1 MSYFLGVNRVDKKP
15 KSRKEV
21 RAQKR
26 RENFIGREE
35 PKQQFAKN
43 FLLDDPVTV
52 FSVTG
57 EGGVGKSTLLKQFAA
72 IAANQNVIVVICD
85 DAHTSPASAM
95 GHIVEDLAKLKITHS
110 AFDDRYKEYRKMRQE
125 VEGDPKAPRG
135 AIDLIARGLTDA
147 AIKSARHLPGV
158 SPFLEGVDKKAMG
171 NTLSEFAHYAIDRW
185 GNKDEVQLLREP
197 EPILTPL
204 FLELIAKVTVNR
216 PLVLIFDVFERTGE
230 SLGPW
235 LLALCSFEYGDFN
248 TNLTFVIAGR
258 DRLES
263 HWTDLDGDICHIALD
278 PFTSDETRAVLHNRE
293 ISDDEL
299 VRQIYEDTGGLPL
312 LVELLA
318 SAKPQ
323 PGVPLPDVSRDAVK
337 RFLQW
342 MPQEDRRQA
351 ALPAAVPRQFNQDIL
366 NAALGRDAAAD
377 FGWISSQSYIRSNT
391 ERGLFY
397 HEKLRELMLRH
408 LRNTTPKLLADAHA
422 RLAEFFSMLQA

>member
-158 SPFLEGVDKKAMG
+158 SPFWKVWMKKPWAIRCRNLHTMRLTAG
-171 NTLSEFAHYAIDRW
+171 AIKMKCNCCANLSAF
-185 GNKDEVQLLREP
+185 
-197 EPILTPL
+197 
-204 FLELIAKVTVNR
+204 
-216 PLVLIFDVFERTGE
+216 
-230 SLGPW
+230 
-235 LLALCSFEYGDFN
+235 
-248 TNLTFVIAGR
+248 
-258 DRLES
+258 S
-263 HWTDLDGDICHIALD
+263 HRCFW
-278 PFTSDETRAVLHNRE
+278 N
-293 ISDDEL
+293 
-299 VRQIYEDTGGLPL
+299 
-312 LVELLA
+312 
-318 SAKPQ
+318 
-323 PGVPLPDVSRDAVK
+323 
-337 RFLQW
+337 
-342 MPQEDRRQA
+342 
-351 ALPAAVPRQFNQDIL
+351 
-366 NAALGRDAAAD
+366 
-377 FGWISSQSYIRSNT
+377 
-391 ERGLFY
+391 
-397 HEKLRELMLRH
+397 
-408 LRNTTPKLLADAHA
+408 
-422 RLAEFFSMLQA
+422 